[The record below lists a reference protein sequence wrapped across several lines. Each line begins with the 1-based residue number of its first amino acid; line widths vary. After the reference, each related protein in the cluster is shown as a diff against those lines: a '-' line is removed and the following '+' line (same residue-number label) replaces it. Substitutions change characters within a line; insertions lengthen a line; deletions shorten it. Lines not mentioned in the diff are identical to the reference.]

1 MQSLKLIIDI
11 FFVKLNIDKKYFS
24 LVVILN
30 ILIVVMEL
38 IGISAII
45 PLLQFITNNKVELF
59 FFNNIDD
66 EDILL
71 FISVLFV
78 LFLTIKFTITLII
91 ENVNRK
97 YSESMNSL
105 LSQYIFS
112 KYLSLK
118 YEYVLNQT
126 LSKITR
132 TVHSDSLRF
141 TDSFTTFIRLAMLL
155 IMCISFFFVMA
166 YFSFFYTLF
175 IIFIGL
181 VITPFF
187 YLTLYKKLRNLG
199 AKWIND
205 EKEILDMINS
215 AYANFKDL
223 EIFKLNIIFQK
234 NFNSSIKSLLSS
246 KYKTIFINTITRNL
260 IELLGLVLILL
271 FIIFYYLNGSDI
283 NEILFKLGIF
293 AFILFRLIPV
303 VNQIII
309 NFNKINIHE
318 KSIINVYDLLTN
330 NNINR
335 KIVYSGKVKFLE
347 IIKFDNINFEY
358 EGKKVFN
365 NLNISFQKGTI
376 NAILGPN
383 GSGKTTLINILTGN
397 LKPNSGKVSVDNK
410 ELDLTSQEWI
420 DKISLVSQDF
430 NIPNI
435 NIRDFLVHEENN
447 DSEMHIKNLFKEFN
461 LDEVL
466 LQRTLK
472 DSKGLS
478 VGQVQKLC
486 IIRALIK
493 DSEVIFFDET
503 TSALDIDSINRLV
516 AILKK
521 IENKTIIFITHD
533 IKSLNLFDK
542 INIIKLK

>member
-78 LFLTIKFTITLII
+78 LFLTIKFIITLII